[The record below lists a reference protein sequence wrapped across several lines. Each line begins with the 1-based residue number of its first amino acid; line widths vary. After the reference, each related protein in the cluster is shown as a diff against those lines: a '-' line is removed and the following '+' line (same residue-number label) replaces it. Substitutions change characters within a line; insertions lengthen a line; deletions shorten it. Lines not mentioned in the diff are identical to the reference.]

1 MKPMPDFLSREVV
14 SLVIGLVLL
23 AIAAF
28 LKVTGAITD
37 ETFFALV
44 TTALGVIGIGRFG
57 SKDPER
63 VMMRMLRAGRAFRP
77 IVHFDHSNKKL
88 IIYTWKGMRSRGLEN
103 LAKRLAKLTGYEL
116 EFRAHEVRLL

>member
-1 MKPMPDFLSREVV
+1 MVDILSREFV
-14 SLVIGLVLL
+14 SLVVGLAVLG
-23 AIAAF
+23 IAAY
-28 LKVTGAITD
+28 LKLVGSIAD

-44 TTALGVIGIGRFG
+44 TLALGILGVGRYG

-77 IVHFDHSNKKL
+77 IVHFDHGNKKL
-88 IIYTWKGMRSRGLEN
+88 VVYTWKGMRNRGLEN
-103 LAKRLAKLTGYEL
+103 LARRLAKLTGYEL

>member
-1 MKPMPDFLSREVV
+1 MPDFLSREFV
-14 SLVIGLVLL
+14 SLAVGLAVLGIAAYL
-23 AIAAF
+23 KLMGAIA
-28 LKVTGAITD
+28 D

-44 TTALGVIGIGRFG
+44 TLALGILGVGRFG

-77 IVHFDHSNKKL
+77 IVYFDHENKKL
-88 IIYTWKGMRSRGLEN
+88 VIYTYKGIRNRGLEN
-103 LAKRLAKLTGYEL
+103 LARRLAKLMGYEL

>member
-1 MKPMPDFLSREVV
+1 MPDLLSREFV
-14 SLVIGLVLL
+14 SLVVGLAVLGIAAYL
-23 AIAAF
+23 KLVGAIA
-28 LKVTGAITD
+28 D

-44 TTALGVIGIGRFG
+44 TVALGILGVGRYG

-88 IIYTWKGMRSRGLEN
+88 VVYTWKGMRNRGLEN
-103 LAKRLAKLTGYEL
+103 LAKRLAKLVGYEL